1 MFEEKLKEFELNE
14 TMYPYKCSLL
24 VLDRIQ
30 QEVGDLVEAEDKL
43 RGFKPRVDAD
53 GLIDRTTGTW
63 TLPSVELTCK
73 ILSWMIEEGIDI
85 SESELTAPT
94 QKELMRQDEYSITEL
109 AQVVF
114 REFEDCVTEKKPKK
128 RNKNTKK

>member
-63 TLPSVELTCK
+63 TLPSVDLTCK
-73 ILSWMIEEGIDI
+73 AVEGRHDRHQRIRADR
-85 SESELTAPT
+85 TDT
-94 QKELMRQDEYSITEL
+94 QRTDASG
-109 AQVVF
+109 
-114 REFEDCVTEKKPKK
+114 
-128 RNKNTKK
+128 

>member
-63 TLPSVELTCK
+63 TLPSVDLTCK

-85 SESELTAPT
+85 SGSELTAPT
-94 QKELMRQDEYSITEL
+94 PKELMRQDEYSLTEL
-109 AQVVF
+109 APIVF
-114 REFEDCVTEKKPKK
+114 REFEDCVTEKKSKK